1 MADWIAEPQPFGANR
16 APALSAMASD
26 GSGIVPVAVDK
37 TTGRLLVNATGSS
50 GGTSSTFGQAFPTTG
65 TAVGASD
72 GTNMQPLLVD
82 GSGYLEVNVK
92 AGGGGGTQYTDAG
105 TPPTHPIGNAI
116 EWNNAGTWATT
127 GSAAPL
133 PVTANAGTNLNT
145 SALATSTNITGGG
158 QKTQIVD
165 GSGNVIGSTSNSL
178 NVNVTAAAATLPVQL
193 SDLVD
198 SGNSTTT
205 PLTGGSTFTGTGH
218 TTVGYG
224 YIMLYIYADHNS
236 AASGVNIEFS
246 SDNSHW
252 DDASQW
258 TFTAGGSSPNDGQ
271 VFGTAA
277 RGQYYR
283 VVYTNGSTNQGTF
296 RLQAVL
302 KSSPAAGDMVPLS
315 VTPLGTEHGL
325 LTKSSIVGL
334 SSAGGGTFVDVKVS
348 PSGAIQT
355 SSSTNDGSGTAIT
368 SNSTTT
374 SATTGLDMNIRS
386 ILNTAPTTA
395 GFLDIKGAD
404 GNVFVRQATAANL
417 NATVVGTGTFAV
429 QDTPS
434 ASASSTGFSLNYQ
447 SGLTTTKVAVKAS
460 AGNFAG
466 WHIQNPNNAISYIQ
480 VFNVASASVTLGST
494 SPTFVITVPAN
505 GWEDFEPVLPGIAF
519 STAITLAATTTAS
532 GSTAPVNNLIATF
545 WYI

>member
-1 MADWIAEPQPFGANR
+1 MSNWTTEKQPFGPNR
-16 APALSAMASD
+16 APLLSGLASD
-26 GSGIVPVAVDK
+26 GSDVAIPVAVDP

-50 GGTSSTFGQAFPTTG
+50 GGTSSTFGAAFPTLG

-92 AGGGGGTQYTDAG
+92 SGGGGGTQYTDAG
-105 TPPTHPIGNAI
+105 TSPTHPIGNAL
-116 EWNNAGTWATT
+116 EWNNAGTWATV
-127 GSAAPL
+127 GSSAPM

-145 SALATSTNITGGG
+145 SSLATSTNITGGG

-165 GSGNVIGSTSNSL
+165 GSGNVIASTSNSL

-198 SGNSTTT
+198 SGNSSTAT
-205 PLTGGSTFTGTGH
+205 LTGGSTFTGTGH

-224 YIMLYIYADHNS
+224 YIMLYIYADQNS
-236 AASGVNIEFS
+236 ATGGVTIQFS
-246 SDNSHW
+246 SDNSNFN
-252 DDASQW
+252 DASTW
-258 TFTAGGSSPNDGQ
+258 TFTAGGSAPNNGQ

-283 VVYTNGSTNQGTF
+283 VVYTNGATNQGAF

-334 SSAGGGTFVDVKVS
+334 SSAGGGSFVDVKVN
-348 PSGAIQT
+348 PSGSLQT
-355 SSSTNDGSGTAIT
+355 NSSTNDGAGTAIT

-374 SATTGLDMNIRS
+374 TATTGLDMNIRS

-429 QDTPS
+429 QATNSVS
-434 ASASSTGFSLNYQ
+434 ASATGASI
-447 SGLTTTKVAVKAS
+447 SLTTAFSTSLVPVKAS
-460 AGNFAG
+460 AGNLYG
-466 WHIQNPNNAISYIQ
+466 YHIYNPNSVVAYVQ
-480 VFNVASASVTLGST
+480 LFNLGSGSVTLGST
-494 SPTFVITVPAN
+494 TPTAVLVVPAN
-505 GWEDFEPVLPGIAF
+505 GGLDTQPGLPIGF
-519 STAITLAATTTAS
+519 GTAITAAATTTAT
-532 GSTAPVNNLIATF
+532 GSTALASSLVANF
-545 WYI
+545 WYA